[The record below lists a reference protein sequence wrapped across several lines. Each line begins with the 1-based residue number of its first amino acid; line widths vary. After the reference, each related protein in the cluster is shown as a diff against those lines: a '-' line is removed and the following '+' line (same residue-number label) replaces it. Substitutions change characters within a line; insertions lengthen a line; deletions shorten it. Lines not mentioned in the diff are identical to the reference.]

1 MAAPVKRHCGPCLN
15 NNFLSERTRPAKIH
29 VMKALLLVIA
39 ILGLVT
45 TSTQAASKSDFA
57 KSVAA
62 TKRAEEKVARKWIL
76 DLPKHAR
83 KWLATVQ
90 HKPQPGEPWGLFT
103 FSADSKIPYS
113 IPSTRIA
120 WYYAYLCGGI
130 EKMPGYHRNAKP
142 EMAAWVQKHQDPKSH
157 QFIDPLIESCVPNID
172 DSKVRYTFREAVSKY
187 AVGLLG
193 DCGAKP
199 LYPYTP
205 GANEEG
211 EIDPEHYLKFI
222 KDGDWDKAAWG
233 IGSHAALQTVQ
244 LFEQVNKGREDLI
257 PTLIEGTEFIVSKQ
271 NPRTG
276 MWGGDKAAICQQI
289 GGAVKVIGRFQW
301 YMGMI
306 SPHMDKLADSIIAN
320 HRSGA
325 FYEIDASP
333 CVPRNVAE
341 MAYAC
346 MEASDYRRDELR
358 EVLIGVVAE
367 LRRYSREDGSC
378 SETWGG
384 TNSVGWCQA
393 VVSPKSKTPRSDVV
407 GSQLV
412 ADTAFRIFE
421 RVGWKGQTWPKQ
433 KNWRTAIEE
442 ADNKYKISCD
452 ANGKV
457 SVTPHK

>member
-1 MAAPVKRHCGPCLN
+1 MQASLLVVALFGLVATTSHAAPKTDHADSPQVVR
-15 NNFLSERTRPAKIH
+15 
-29 VMKALLLVIA
+29 KAEDE
-39 ILGLVT
+39 T
-45 TSTQAASKSDFA
+45 
-57 KSVAA
+57 
-62 TKRAEEKVARKWIL
+62 ARKWIL
-76 DLPKHAR
+76 SLPKQVR
-83 KWLATVQ
+83 KWLTAVQ
-90 HKPQPGEPWGLFT
+90 HKPEPGEPWGLFT

-113 IPSTRIA
+113 IPSTRMA
-120 WYYAYLCGGI
+120 WHYLDLCGGV
-130 EKMPGYHRNAKP
+130 EKMPGCHSKAKA
-142 EMAAWVQKHQDPKSH
+142 EMAAWIQKHQDPKSH
-157 QFIDPLIESCVPNID
+157 QFIDPLIESCVAEINDPN
-172 DSKVRYTFREAVSKY
+172 VRYTFREAVSKY
-187 AVGLLG
+187 AMGLLAQC
-193 DCGAKP
+193 DAKP

-222 KDGDWDKAAWG
+222 KAGDWDKSAWG
-233 IGSHAALQTVQ
+233 IGSHAALQTVH
-244 LFEQVNKGREDLI
+244 LFKMVNEGHEELI
-257 PTLIEGTEFIVSKQ
+257 PTLIEGAEFIVSKQ

-276 MWGGDKAAICQQI
+276 MWGVDKADLCQQI

-325 FYEIDASP
+325 FYATDGSP

-358 EVLIGVVAE
+358 EVLVGLVAE
-367 LRRYSREDGSC
+367 LKRYSRADGSF

-393 VVSPKSKTPRSDVV
+393 RVAEKSLKPRADIV
-407 GSQLV
+407 GAQLV
-412 ADTAFRIFE
+412 ADTAFRLYE
-421 RVGWKGQTWPKQ
+421 RVGWTGGTWQ
-433 KNWRTAIEE
+433 NVKNWRTILKE
-442 ADNKYKISCD
+442 AHNKYEISCD

-457 SVTPHK
+457 SVTQRKPEK